1 MGNITYS
8 GAVVSFDDRL
18 LAHLQI
24 VIVQKFRRQEVFVMS
39 WLDSITAGNG
49 RSSVWM
55 SPTIPIYFKFAGS
68 RVPEISQSWLDR
80 LSESASSSQGLVVVY
95 EDGSLA
101 RAEGLKRR

>member
-39 WLDSITAGNG
+39 WLDALTVGNG